1 MGKARGPHVEKRLT
15 PAFVKKAPPG
25 RHTDGG
31 GLHLV
36 VSPSGARRW
45 VARLTLNGER
55 RDFGLGPVHTIGL
68 AEARERAAEYRRATY
83 LGLDPR
89 LDRTKAEGSISF
101 KEAAKRAH
109 EEMVLNSGRN
119 GKHKKQWITTLETY
133 AVPVIGNMDIADVRS
148 GDIIKVLRPIWAE
161 KHETARRV
169 KQRIGAVIDWALANN
184 YRTAD
189 NPTASVLKGLQRV
202 KVEPNHFAAVKHKN
216 APEVWASVCKKAA
229 GAKRKDLVGITALQ
243 FAILTLPRS
252 KPVRFATWSQLDASQ
267 EDWAMR
273 YPHWLIP
280 PDGMKA
286 GKGFA
291 IPLSKPAQDLLANWR
306 EVAPKT
312 DLIFPSP
319 YNPHKPI
326 SDATMR
332 KALQEHAPG
341 MTVHGW
347 RSTFTDWVAETTDV
361 APEISSTVLAHGRDK
376 TDAAYRRTQYIEK
389 RYPVMEAWARYL
401 EHGNDYYLTLEEL
414 RFEEED
420 RAEAATQVLVERYKR
435 GDFDGDEA

>member
-1 MGKARGPHVEKRLT
+1 MGKAKGPHVEKRLT
-15 PAFVKKAPPG
+15 PAFVKKAPVG

-31 GLHLV
+31 GLYLV
-36 VSPSGARRW
+36 VSPTGARRW
-45 VARLTLNGER
+45 VTRLTLNGER

-68 AEARERAAEYRRATY
+68 AEARQRAAEYRRAAY

-89 LDRTKAEGSISF
+89 LDRAKAAGSISF

-109 EEMVLNSGRN
+109 EELILDQGRN

-133 AVPVIGNMDIADVRS
+133 AMPFIGNMDVADIQS
-148 GDIIKVLRPIWAE
+148 GDIVRMLRPIWAE
-161 KHETARRV
+161 KHITAQRV
-169 KQRIGAVIDWALANN
+169 KQRTGTVIDWAIVNN

-189 NPTASVLKGLQRV
+189 NPTGSVLKGLQRV
-202 KVEPNHFAAVKHKN
+202 KIEPKHFSAVKYKD
-216 APEVWASVCKKAA
+216 APDVWVSMRKKASEA
-229 GAKRKDLVGITALQ
+229 DRRDLVGITALM
-243 FAILTLPRS
+243 FAILTVSRS
-252 KPVRFATWSQLDASQ
+252 KPVRFATWAQLDASQ

-273 YPHWLIP
+273 FPHWLIP
-280 PDGMKA
+280 PEGMKA

-291 IPLSKPAQDLLANWR
+291 IPLSKLAQDLLVNWR
-306 EVAPKT
+306 KVAPKT

-347 RSTFTDWVAETTDV
+347 RSTFTDWVAETSDV
-361 APEISSTVLAHGRDK
+361 APELSSTVLAHGRDK
-376 TDAAYRRTQYIEK
+376 TDAAYRRTQYFEK

-401 EHGNDYYLTLEEL
+401 EHNNEYHTTLVELDHEEQ
-414 RFEEED
+414 D
-420 RAEAATQVLVERYKR
+420 RAEAATQTLVERFER
-435 GDFDGDEA
+435 GDFD

>member
-15 PAFVKKAPPG
+15 AAFVKKALPG

-31 GLHLV
+31 GLYLV
-36 VSPSGARRW
+36 VDANGARRW
-45 VARLTLNGER
+45 VARLTLNGKR
-55 RDFGLGPVHTIGL
+55 RDFGLGPVHTLGL
-68 AEARERAAEYRRATY
+68 AEARERAAEYRRAAY

-89 LDRTKAEGSISF
+89 LDRAKPAGSISF
-101 KEAAKRAH
+101 EEATRRVY
-109 EEMVLNSGRN
+109 ESIVLTGGRS
-119 GKHKKQWITTLETY
+119 GKHKKQWIATMETY
-133 AVPVIGNMDIADVRS
+133 AFPHIGNMDVAEIRS
-148 GDIIKVLRPIWAE
+148 GDILTVLQPIWTA

-169 KQRIGAVIDWALANN
+169 KQRISMVIDWAIASN

-189 NPTASVLKGLQRV
+189 NPSGSVLRGLKRV
-202 KVEPNHFAAVKHKN
+202 KVEPKHFAAVKYKD
-216 APEVWASVCKKAA
+216 APDVWASMREKATE
-229 GAKRKDLVGITALQ
+229 AKRKDLVGITALM
-243 FAILTLPRS
+243 FAILTVSRS

-273 YPHWLIP
+273 FPHWLIP

-291 IPLSKPAQDLLANWR
+291 IPLSKTAQDLLEGWR
-306 EVAPKT
+306 KVAPKT

-326 SDATMR
+326 SDMTMR

-347 RSTFTDWVAETTDV
+347 RSTFTDWVADTTDV
-361 APEISSTVLAHGRDK
+361 SPEISSTALAHGRDK
-376 TDAAYRRTQYIEK
+376 TDAAYRRTQYFEK

-401 EHGNDYYLTLEEL
+401 EHGNEYHTTLVEL
-414 RFEEED
+414 DHEEED
-420 RAEAATQVLVERYKR
+420 RTEEATQTLVERFER
-435 GDFDGDEA
+435 GDFD